1 MIDIEAFVENGFVK
15 IERPALRPVAD
26 EARAY
31 LWAQLG
37 LSADDP
43 SGWSEAV
50 KWASD
55 MTGRGPFASLADS
68 PELTEALDAVCGPG
82 AWEPRRVLG
91 NIPVRFPVP
100 PTIDDRG
107 WHIDANTLRADG
119 TWCVS
124 RRPQTALVLTL
135 LSEVGPDDA
144 PTRLRRGSH
153 LDSVRVLDD
162 DGMSPFDA
170 GPLLDEASRDRPVA
184 HATGRPGDVYLV
196 HPFTV
201 HAADEHRGATPRFMA
216 QSPVML
222 TAPLTPAASV
232 PLACVF
238 AESA

>member
-1 MIDIEAFVENGFVK
+1 MIDIQAFVEDGFVK
-15 IERPALRPVAD
+15 VERPALRPVAD
-26 EARAY
+26 EARMY

-37 LSADDP
+37 LSEDDR
-43 SGWSEAV
+43 SGWTEAV

-55 MTGRGPFASLADS
+55 MTGRGPFASLADG

-82 AWEPRRVLG
+82 TYEPRRVLG

-100 PTIDDRG
+100 PTVDDRG
-107 WHIDANTLRADG
+107 WHIDANTPRPDG

-124 RRPQTALVLTL
+124 GRPQTVLVLTL

-153 LDSVRVLDD
+153 RDSVTVLDE

-170 GPLLDEASRDRPVA
+170 GPLLDEASRDRPIA
-184 HATGRPGDVYLV
+184 FATGNPGDVYLV

-201 HAADEHRGATPRFMA
+201 HAADEHRGVTPRFMA

-222 TAPLTPAASV
+222 TSPLTPATSA

-238 AESA
+238 ERSV